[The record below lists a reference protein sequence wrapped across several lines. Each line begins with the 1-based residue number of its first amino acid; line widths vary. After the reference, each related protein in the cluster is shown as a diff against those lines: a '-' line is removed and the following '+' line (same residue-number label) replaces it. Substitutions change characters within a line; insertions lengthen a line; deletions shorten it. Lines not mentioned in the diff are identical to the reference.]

1 MKTEKFDMVAK
12 TLQGLEDVLAEE
24 LLKLGAENVSI
35 GRRMVSF
42 EGDNEVLYKANMCC
56 RTALRILKPIYKFTA
71 SDPDTL
77 YEMTK
82 EFDWSTILSLDK
94 TFSIDPVVNSDTFTH
109 SRYVTYRVKDAIV
122 DWFKDRYGAD
132 KRPGIRLQDA
142 DAMINVHIDGTRVTI
157 SLDSSGE
164 SLHKRGYRVA
174 QTEAPINEVLAAG
187 ILLKA
192 GWNGQCPLVDPM
204 CGSGTFLIEAALI
217 AANINPGVYRK
228 SFAFEQ
234 WPDFDEELFE
244 RLYNDDSQERDIT
257 VPIIGCDISPKAISI
272 AEKNVKQAGV
282 GKYVEL
288 EVRPLAHWTEA
299 PADGILVCNPPYGER
314 ISVADMDGLYE
325 LFGQK
330 LKNVFKGYHAWIIGY
345 QEEYFR
351 KIGLAP
357 STKLPLYNGALECEL
372 REYIIFEGDYKTFRS
387 QGFSLHH
394 SDEDEE
400 DMPVREKMHDRRRPT
415 DDEWRRD
422 ARKKGFGGK
431 NGDRQREFDKKGD
444 RGDKRNTLKEKYSAK
459 PLGRKK
465 KYDDDDDFM
474 PSRSKRG
481 NSDFDERRQFDK
493 KKFGDKRYGDK
504 RGGDRKFE
512 GRPRRSDGD
521 ERRGFDSPKK
531 FFDGKFEGRSFE
543 RKRFDDE
550 PREQEQSENPLAIRR
565 NEKALRSI
573 IGRQPS
579 IPATRQR
586 KGWKR
591 PDNDDNNE
599 NS

>member
-24 LLKLGAENVSI
+24 LLKLGAENVSQ
-35 GRRMVSF
+35 GRRMVAF
-42 EGDNEVLYKANMCC
+42 EGDNEVLYKANLCC

-82 EFDWSTILSLDK
+82 EFDWSTVLSVDK

-132 KRPGIRLQDA
+132 SRPGVRLQDA
-142 DAMINVHIDGTRVTI
+142 DVMINVHIDGTRVTL
-157 SLDSSGE
+157 SLDSSGG

-234 WPDFDEELFE
+234 WSDFDEELFD

-257 VPIIGCDISPKAISI
+257 VPIIGADISPKAISI

-282 GKYVEL
+282 GRYVEL
-288 EVRPLAHWTEA
+288 EVRPLAHWEEA
-299 PADGILVCNPPYGER
+299 PRNGMLVCNPPYGER

-325 LFGQK
+325 MFGQK

-345 QEEYFR
+345 QDEYFK

-357 STKLPLYNGALECEL
+357 STKIPLYNGALECEL

-387 QGFSLHH
+387 QGFSLRH
-394 SDEDEE
+394 SDNDGDE
-400 DMPVREKMHDRRRPT
+400 MPVREKMHERRRPT

-431 NGDRQREFDKKGD
+431 NGDRRHEFDKKGKE
-444 RGDKRNTLKEKYSAK
+444 RGNALKDKYTAK

-474 PSRSKRG
+474 PSRSGRKPEF
-481 NSDFDERRQFDK
+481 SDRRDDRRFNKERKFNDDR
-493 KKFGDKRYGDK
+493 KFGDKRYGRDDRD
-504 RGGDRKFE
+504 RG
-512 GRPRRSDGD
+512 
-521 ERRGFDSPKK
+521 RGPKK
-531 FFDGKFEGRSFE
+531 FFDGKNFEGKSFE
-543 RKRFDDE
+543 RRKFDDE
-550 PREQEQSENPLAIRR
+550 PRQEPSENPLAIRR
-565 NEKALRSI
+565 NEKALLSI
-573 IGRQPS
+573 IGRRPT
-579 IPATRQR
+579 IPASQAR

-591 PDNDDNNE
+591 NGNDEE
-599 NS
+599 NSENS